1 MNIDFKTEL
10 LKDLFLGKAKGKQ
23 KFSQEVL
30 TQYNMS
36 NNKYYRLNSDEYPDE
51 TFHPGEYI
59 RDELKARGIK
69 QKEFA
74 KKMDLH
80 TSFVSELISGKRKV
94 TPATALKLEK
104 ILGISAKFWVS
115 MQADYDV
122 ESLRIKQR
130 KISQKSRIRSERE
143 VELEATI

>member
-1 MNIDFKTEL
+1 
-10 LKDLFLGKAKGKQ
+10 
-23 KFSQEVL
+23 
-30 TQYNMS
+30 MS
-36 NNKYYRLNSDEYPDE
+36 DKKYYRLNSDEFPDE

-74 KKMDLH
+74 KKMDFN

-104 ILGISAKFWVS
+104 VLGIGAKFWVS

-122 ESLRIKQR
+122 ESLRVKQR
-130 KISQKSRIRSERE
+130 KISQKSRIRG
-143 VELEATI
+143 ELGLVVAVYCALYSYYF